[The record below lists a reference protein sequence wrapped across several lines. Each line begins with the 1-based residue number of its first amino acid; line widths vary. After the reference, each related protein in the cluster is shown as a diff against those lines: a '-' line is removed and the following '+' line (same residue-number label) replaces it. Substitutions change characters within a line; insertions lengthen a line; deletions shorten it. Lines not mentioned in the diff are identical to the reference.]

1 VSGALY
7 LFSLRRRENNF
18 PKKGVGKGQIV
29 LYLLLVKP
37 AYVYRRRRVGA
48 LFFVAVVSSVL
59 YAGTWAD
66 AEQLPISYTVAPGD
80 TLWSIAIDHNPP
92 SEDPRVAIEA
102 IRQANGMEDRR
113 IHPGQCLELPLAD
126 A

>member
-1 VSGALY
+1 M
-7 LFSLRRRENNF
+7 
-18 PKKGVGKGQIV
+18 
-29 LYLLLVKP
+29 KP

-80 TLWSIAIDHNPP
+80 TLWSIALDYYPP

-102 IRQANGMEDRR
+102 IRQANEMEGCR
-113 IHPGQCLELPLAD
+113 IRPGQRLELPPTGA
-126 A
+126 